1 MPRDSK
7 STKPSGQKGQQNHER
22 PIHRADDRSPGPAFT
37 PSPNHDV
44 EAAFGSS
51 LLTDAEE
58 LFTETQIR
66 AVSSPMEYALG
77 RDEIVLTLGSHATR
91 PDQDTRARGLTI
103 QVFGRGPG
111 RHHDSRFDFEAIDA
125 HDVIRLHTALGRL
138 IRDAQKVGL
147 LPSAEG

>member
-1 MPRDSK
+1 MPRPSK
-7 STKPSGQKGQQNHER
+7 STKPGRGNDQQNHER
-22 PIHRADDRSPGPAFT
+22 PIHHADDQSPGPAFT

-58 LFTETQIR
+58 LFTETQVR

-91 PDQDTRARGLTI
+91 PAQDPRARGLTV
-103 QVFGRGPG
+103 QVFGRGPR
-111 RHHDSRFDFEAIDA
+111 RHGETRFDFDAIDA